1 MPHSGLALIDPHVIF
16 EKIGLQKGMRVA
28 DFGCGRTGHF
38 VFSASRHVA
47 ETGVVYA
54 VDILK
59 DVLENIKSRIR
70 SEGYDNVQTVWS
82 DIERLGK
89 TAIPTETL
97 DSGFFVNVISRLHNQ
112 PVALSEARRLLK
124 KNGLLAI
131 IEWAKPLGTL
141 GPDSVHRL
149 EPVKLQEIARVA
161 GFRPVETFPAGE
173 YHYCTIFRK
182 EGV

>member
-1 MPHSGLALIDPHVIF
+1 LCSREITLTKKPLSNVSVGIA
-16 EKIGLQKGMRVA
+16 
-28 DFGCGRTGHF
+28 
-38 VFSASRHVA
+38 VFPSRSIS
-47 ETGVVYA
+47 
-54 VDILK
+54 D
-59 DVLENIKSRIR
+59 
-70 SEGYDNVQTVWS
+70 QTVW
-82 DIERLGK
+82 
-89 TAIPTETL
+89 TL
-97 DSGFFVNVISRLHNQ
+97 SYPSL
-112 PVALSEARRLLK
+112 RRLLK

>member
-1 MPHSGLALIDPHVIF
+1 MSHSGLALIDPHVIF
-16 EKIGLQKGMRVA
+16 EKMGLQKGMRIA

-38 VFSASRHVA
+38 VFAASRQVA

-70 SEGYDNVQTVWS
+70 SEGYDNVQTIWS

-89 TAIPTETL
+89 TAIPAETL
-97 DSGFFVNVISRLHNQ
+97 DAGFFVNVVSRLGSQ
-112 PVALSEARRLLK
+112 SAAVGEASRLLK

-141 GPDSVHRL
+141 GPSPERRL
-149 EPVKLQEIARVA
+149 EPSKVAELARAA
-161 GFRPVETFPAGE
+161 GLELVENFAAGD
-173 YHYCTIFRK
+173 YHYCSIFKK